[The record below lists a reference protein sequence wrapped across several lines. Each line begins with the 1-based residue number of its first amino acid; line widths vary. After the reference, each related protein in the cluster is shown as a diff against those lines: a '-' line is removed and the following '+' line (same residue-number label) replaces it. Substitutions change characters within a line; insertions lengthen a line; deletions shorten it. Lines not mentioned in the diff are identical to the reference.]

1 MGDNDSYAFGLRDDT
16 ISRADERST
25 CALCGAV
32 RLWNVDGCTYCARKA
47 TRRLI
52 ALALFVLALTLAAFG
67 AAYHVT
73 TQPEPPRLLLPGGLP
88 SLDLDDAAD
97 DWRAHFLQ
105 AECERCPECCGQ

>member
-1 MGDNDSYAFGLRDDT
+1 MGDNDSYAFGLKDDT

-32 RLWNVDGCTYCARKA
+32 RLWNVDRCTYCQRKA
-47 TRRLI
+47 SRRLI
-52 ALALFVLALTLAAFG
+52 ALALFVLALMLAAFG

-73 TQPEPPRLLLPGGLP
+73 TQQDPTRLLLPGELP

-97 DWRAHFLQ
+97 DWRSDFVR
-105 AECERCPECCGQ
+105 AECERCPECCE